1 MSAMT
6 AAIWDGYWRT
16 GHTHSCSASGVPVTH
31 AEFWRAFFADCRPG
45 ARVLDLACG
54 AGAVAMLA
62 READRG
68 FVITGVDFATAIKPI
83 DGVNLVLGAP
93 AEELPF
99 PDAAFDV
106 VVSQYGFEYADQERA
121 ALELVRVLAP
131 GGEAALIVHAS
142 EGPPVQDITGRLARG
157 RRMLQP
163 GGFADLLLRL
173 AEAPVAG
180 AATQSLVDA
189 AEAARLAESR
199 ADHDDTTRRVL
210 AILSDAFFLR
220 RRFGGEHVR
229 RETTAISEEL
239 KQYLQRLEAMTRAAR
254 SAAQAETLAGG
265 FEARGL
271 IAQPILPAKAANG
284 DLTGWILRFSKPPA

>member
-1 MSAMT
+1 MT

-16 GHTHSCSASGVPVTH
+16 GRTYSCSASGVPVTH
-31 AEFWRAFFADCRPG
+31 AEFWRAFFADCPRG

-54 AGAVAMLA
+54 AGAVARLA

-68 FVITGVDFATAIKPI
+68 FAITGVDFATAIKPI
-83 DGVNLVLGAP
+83 DGVNLVLGTP
-93 AEELPF
+93 AEDLPF
-99 PDAAFDV
+99 ADASFDV

-131 GGEAALIVHAS
+131 GGTAALIVHAS
-142 EGPPVQDITGRLARG
+142 EGPPVQDITGRLARA

-173 AEAPVAG
+173 ADAPVAG
-180 AATQSLVDA
+180 AATQTLFEA
-189 AEAARLAESR
+189 AEAARLAENR

-220 RRFGGEHVR
+220 RRLGAEHVR
-229 RETTAISEEL
+229 RETTAISDEL
-239 KQYLQRLEAMTRAAR
+239 KQYVQRLEAMTRAAR
-254 SAAQAETLAGG
+254 SAPQAEALAGI
-265 FEARGL
+265 FVARGFT
-271 IAQPILPAKAANG
+271 AQPVQAAKAPNG
-284 DLTGWILRFSKPPA
+284 DLTGWILRLSKPLSA